1 MRDATMP
8 GVKRVG
14 VAGSILFIGCLL
26 AGCGSGGHGYTLDA
40 TRTCLEKAGDK
51 TDLEK
56 DAAISGSQGNLRV
69 HFGYGTESIVLAFG
83 KDANEAQALQNKA
96 VTITQ
101 QHAQLDRK
109 TIIAGTRIADN
120 VFYFSTFGPVTG
132 VLDGYITACLKK

>member
-1 MRDATMP
+1 MAAVRRA
-8 GVKRVG
+8 G
-14 VAGSILFIGCLL
+14 VAASALLIGGLL
-26 AGCGSGGHGYTLDA
+26 AGCGSSGGHGYTLDA

-69 HFGYGTESIVLAFG
+69 HFGYGTEAIVMAFG
-83 KDANEAQALQNKA
+83 KDAKEAETLQNEAVKL
-96 VTITQ
+96 TQ

-109 TIIAGTRIADN
+109 TIIDGTRIADN

>member
-1 MRDATMP
+1 MAAVR
-8 GVKRVG
+8 RVG
-14 VAGSILFIGCLL
+14 VAASALLIGSAL
-26 AGCGSGGHGYTLDA
+26 AGCGSSSGNGYTLDA

-69 HFGYGTESIVLAFG
+69 HFGYGTEAIVLAFG
-83 KDANEAQALQNKA
+83 KNAKEAQELQDKA

-101 QHAQLDRK
+101 QHVQLDRK
-109 TIIAGTRIADN
+109 TIIAGTRVADN